1 MEKQPYEW
9 EEEDIQ
15 RLIDNSIK
23 ESTYLD
29 YKRCDSLLERN
40 GKSRE
45 KIILE
50 LSKDVSSF
58 ANAEGGTIVYGVIEE
73 DYFPKQIDIG
83 FDPLHIRREWLEDI
97 IDSNVKPKIDGLKI
111 KQVEL
116 NRKHPGKVIYV
127 IYIPQS
133 LQGAI
138 QGKDLRYYQ
147 RRNFKSE
154 PMEDYQ
160 IRDVMN
166 RFKHPLLVPEVRYK
180 LINSDP
186 DGSHQ
191 YELILKI
198 ENKGVVTA
206 NVWGMDMLFPELY
219 FLRIDGSSSGDI
231 RRFKAMEKYL
241 GFKFRSNKSSGGH
254 DQILF
259 PGEDVTLFGEGS
271 RRFIYR
277 VGDNNYEA
285 VYLWKIHITI
295 YADNMPPKKIELS
308 FDKYQKF

>member
-1 MEKQPYEW
+1 MEKRPYEW

-29 YKRCDSLLERN
+29 YKRCDSLLER
-40 GKSRE
+40 GGQGRDKL
-45 KIILE
+45 IGE

-58 ANAEGGTIVYGVIEE
+58 ANAEGGTIIYGVIEE
-73 DYFPKQIDIG
+73 NYFPKQIDIG
-83 FDPLHIRREWLEDI
+83 FDPLQIRREWLEDV
-97 IDSNVKPKIDGLKI
+97 IDSNVSPKIDGLKI
-111 KQVEL
+111 KQIEINGTHL
-116 NRKHPGKVIYV
+116 GKVIYIV
-127 IYIPQS
+127 SIPQS

-138 QGKDLRYYQ
+138 QANDFRYYQ

-166 RFKHPLLVPEVRYK
+166 RFKHPLLVPQISYE
-180 LINSDP
+180 LINRDP

-191 YELILKI
+191 YEFKIRI

-206 NVWGMDMLFPELY
+206 NIWGMDMSFPELY
-219 FLRIDGSSSGDI
+219 FLRIDGSSAGDI
-231 RRFKAMEKYL
+231 RRIKAIQQYL
-241 GFKFRSNKSSGGH
+241 GFKFRSNKSQGVH
-254 DQILF
+254 DQMVF
-259 PGEDVTLFGEGS
+259 PGEEIILFGEGS

-277 VGDNNYEA
+277 VKEDNFQQ

-295 YADNMPPKKIELS
+295 YADDMPPRKIELP
-308 FDKYQKF
+308 FDKFQEF